1 MLALPFRLLA
11 KDSSASVS
19 LESLAA
25 ASCPVRFPHNGKLHW
40 NSNFKIPSATWLI
53 VVNVLRPGVS
63 VFFHFENPLA
73 LLNIRSSDVPG
84 TPRKLA
90 IAQKRNCLNLRN
102 FGEFVL

>member
-40 NSNFKIPSATWLI
+40 NSNFKILSAIWLF
-53 VVNVLRPGVS
+53 VVDVLRPGES
-63 VFFHFENPLA
+63 VFFYFHHPLA
-73 LLNIRSSDVPG
+73 LLNSIGHSELRCA
-84 TPRKLA
+84 RKS
-90 IAQKRNCLNLRN
+90 
-102 FGEFVL
+102 V